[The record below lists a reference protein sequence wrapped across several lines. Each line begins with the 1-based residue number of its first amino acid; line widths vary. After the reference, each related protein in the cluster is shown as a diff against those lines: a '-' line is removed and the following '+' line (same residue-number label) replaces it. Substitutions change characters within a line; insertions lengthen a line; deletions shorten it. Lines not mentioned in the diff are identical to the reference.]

1 MLSDLK
7 VADSFDLFGRL
18 GLGSDAM
25 ARTAEVVAA
34 IKEMILA
41 GELAAGDRLPT
52 EKDLGARLGVSR
64 GPLREGVSALA
75 AMGVLDTRQGDG
87 TYVTSLE
94 PGLLMA
100 SLSFV
105 VDVHNAGRAE
115 QFLAVRR
122 VLECEAAALAAM
134 NIDADNLAAAESS
147 LAESEAAVQTPPDIE
162 RFFAADVG
170 FHRAVAAGAGN
181 PVLAALIASL
191 SGRTAR
197 ARRLLAAVDE
207 GALGRTVAEHRA
219 VLQAITAHDPERAR
233 LRMEVHLVAVEES
246 LTVTV
251 PGGQQASHLL

>member
-1 MLSDLK
+1 
-7 VADSFDLFGRL
+7 
-18 GLGSDAM
+18 M
-25 ARTAEVVAA
+25 ARTADVVAA

-41 GELAAGDRLPT
+41 GELRAGDRLPT

-94 PGLLMA
+94 PSLLMA
-100 SLSFV
+100 PLSFV
-105 VDVHNAGRAE
+105 VDVHNASGAGP
-115 QFLAVRR
+115 FFAVRR

-134 NIDADNLAAAESS
+134 NIDADGLAAAERV
-147 LAESEAAVQTPPDIE
+147 LAESEAAAQSPADID

-197 ARRLLAAVDE
+197 APLARTVVDE

-219 VLQAITAHDPERAR
+219 VLQAIAAHDPERAR
-233 LRMEVHLVAVEES
+233 LRMDVHLVGVEDFLQVS
-246 LTVTV
+246 SPATR
-251 PGGQQASHLL
+251 

>member
-1 MLSDLK
+1 
-7 VADSFDLFGRL
+7 
-18 GLGSDAM
+18 M
-25 ARTAEVVAA
+25 ARTADVVAA

-41 GELAAGDRLPT
+41 GELSAGDRLAT

-94 PGLLMA
+94 PDVLMA

-105 VDVHNAGRAE
+105 VDVHNASGARE
-115 QFLAVRR
+115 FLAVRR
-122 VLECEAAALAAM
+122 VLECEAAALAAT
-134 NIDADNLAAAESS
+134 NIDADGLAAAERL
-147 LAESEAAVQTPPDIE
+147 LAEAEAATQPPGDID

-170 FHRAVAAGAGN
+170 FHRAVAVGADN

-197 ARRLLAAVDE
+197 ARLVLTVVDE
-207 GALGRTVAEHRA
+207 GAMGRTVAEHRA
-219 VLQAITAHDPERAR
+219 VLQAIAARDPERAR
-233 LRMEVHLVAVEES
+233 LQMDVHLVGVEDFLQGLPS
-246 LTVTV
+246 DV
-251 PGGQQASHLL
+251 H

>member
-1 MLSDLK
+1 
-7 VADSFDLFGRL
+7 
-18 GLGSDAM
+18 M

-41 GELAAGDRLPT
+41 GELSAGDRLPT

-94 PGLLMA
+94 PGLLM
-100 SLSFV
+100 SPLSFV
-105 VDVHNAGRAE
+105 VDVHNDTAAR

-122 VLECEAAALAAM
+122 VLECEAAALAALNM
-134 NIDADNLAAAESS
+134 DDDGLASAERM
-147 LAESEAAVQTPPDIE
+147 LAESAAAAQAPADIE
-162 RFFAADVG
+162 RFFTADIG
-170 FHRAVAAGAGN
+170 FHRTVAASAGN

-197 ARRLLAAVDE
+197 ARLLRTVVDE
-207 GALGRTVAEHRA
+207 DALERTVVEHRA
-219 VLQAITAHDPERAR
+219 ILQAIAGHDPQRAR
-233 LRMEVHLVAVEES
+233 LRMEMHLVGVEDFLQGS
-246 LTVTV
+246 GSAQL
-251 PGGQQASHLL
+251 

>member
-1 MLSDLK
+1 
-7 VADSFDLFGRL
+7 
-18 GLGSDAM
+18 M
-25 ARTAEVVAA
+25 ARTADVVAA

-41 GELAAGDRLPT
+41 GELSAGDRLPT

-100 SLSFV
+100 PLSFV
-105 VDVHNAGRAE
+105 VDVHNASGAGP
-115 QFLAVRR
+115 FLAVRR

-134 NIDADNLAAAESS
+134 NIDADGLAAAERV
-147 LAESEAAVQTPPDIE
+147 LAESEAAAQSPADID

-170 FHRAVAAGAGN
+170 FHRAVATGAGN
-181 PVLAALIASL
+181 PVLAALIATL

-197 ARRLLAAVDE
+197 ARLVRTVVDE

-219 VLQAITAHDPERAR
+219 VLQAIAAHDPERAR
-233 LRMEVHLVAVEES
+233 LRMDVHLVGVEDFLQGSPSDE
-246 LTVTV
+246 
-251 PGGQQASHLL
+251 LLA

>member
-1 MLSDLK
+1 
-7 VADSFDLFGRL
+7 
-18 GLGSDAM
+18 M

-41 GELAAGDRLPT
+41 GELSAGDRLPT

-87 TYVTSLE
+87 TYVTGLE

-105 VDVHNAGRAE
+105 VDVHGTSRVGE
-115 QFLAVRR
+115 FMAVRR

-134 NIDADNLAAAESS
+134 NIDADGLAAAERL
-147 LAESEAAVQTPPDIE
+147 LAESETAAQAPADID

-197 ARRLLAAVDE
+197 PRLVRTVVDE
-207 GALGRTVAEHRA
+207 GALARTVAEHRA
-219 VLQAITAHDPERAR
+219 VLQAIAAHDPERAR
-233 LRMEVHLVAVEES
+233 LRMDVHLVGVEEC
-246 LTVTV
+246 V
-251 PGGQQASHLL
+251 PGSPSDERRV

>member
-1 MLSDLK
+1 MLCSFN
-7 VADSFDLFGRL
+7 AFDSFDLSVVSA
-18 GLGSDAM
+18 LGSDVM

-41 GELAAGDRLPT
+41 GELSAGDRLPT

-75 AMGVLDTRQGDG
+75 AMGILDSKQGDG

-100 SLSFV
+100 SLSFI
-105 VDVHNAGRAE
+105 VDVHNTNGAH
-115 QFLAVRR
+115 QFRAVRR

-134 NIDADNLAAAESS
+134 NIDADGLAAAENSV
-147 LAESEAAVQTPPDIE
+147 AETEAAMQTPSDIE

-197 ARRLLAAVDE
+197 ARLLLAAVDE
-207 GALGRTVAEHRA
+207 DALGRTVAEHRA
-219 VLQAITAHDPERAR
+219 VLQAIAAHDPERAR
-233 LRMEVHLVAVEES
+233 LRMEVHLVGVEES
-246 LTVTV
+246 SAFTGS
-251 PGGQQASHLL
+251 GGQ

>member
-1 MLSDLK
+1 
-7 VADSFDLFGRL
+7 
-18 GLGSDAM
+18 M

-34 IKEMILA
+34 IQQMILA
-41 GELAAGDRLPT
+41 GDLRAGDRLPT
-52 EKDLGARLGVSR
+52 ENDLGARLGVSR

-100 SLSFV
+100 SLTFA
-105 VDVHNAGRAE
+105 VDVHDTVGAHE
-115 QFLAVRR
+115 FLAVRR

-134 NIDADNLAAAESS
+134 NMDADGLAAAESS
-147 LAESEAAVQTPPDIE
+147 VAESEAAAQPPADIE
-162 RFFAADVG
+162 RFFKADAG

-181 PVLAALIASL
+181 PVLAALIAAL

-197 ARRLLAAVDE
+197 ARLLLAVVDE

-219 VLQAITAHDPERAR
+219 VLQAIAGHDPERAR
-233 LRMEVHLVAVEES
+233 LRMEVHLVGVEDFLQGS
-246 LTVTV
+246 
-251 PGGQQASHLL
+251 P